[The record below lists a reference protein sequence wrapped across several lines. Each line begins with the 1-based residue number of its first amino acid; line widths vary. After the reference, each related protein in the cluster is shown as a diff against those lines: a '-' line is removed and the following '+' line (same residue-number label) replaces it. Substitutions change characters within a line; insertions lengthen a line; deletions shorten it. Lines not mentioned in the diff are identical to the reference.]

1 MSVGVDP
8 VTMQIVGNYC
18 RTVTNEVEVAMI
30 RAAYSP
36 VIKEAFD
43 CSAGIVDPSSEFW
56 AQADAIPVQCSV
68 LATVHRAMLEAYD
81 EPLEPGDIL
90 FTNDPWAGCPHLN
103 DFVSIAPVF
112 AGNEIVTYIC
122 TLMHQTDVG
131 GKTPG
136 SMPADAT
143 EIFQEGVRIPV
154 QRLFTRHGFNEPVLR
169 ILLAN
174 SRTPTSFRGD
184 LSAQVAGTRLGI
196 RRIEEAIDRFG
207 KEGLVAH
214 ARAYV
219 DYSERRVRDGLRRL
233 KPGSYSA
240 SRRVDGP
247 DYDSEDDGIVVV
259 ADMTVDDGH
268 VSVDFSRSSAQVP
281 RPLNCVLSN
290 AIAPSLVA
298 LRCMLEH
305 DVPMNGGLQ
314 RALSVTCEQGRIL
327 NPVLPAPVGARA
339 MVASLA
345 YDCVLEC
352 LGQAAPGR
360 ACATSSGGTTMP
372 FVWAPETTP
381 GVEPRILVDNSLTG
395 GTGARAGADGMD
407 AVDNTVTNAM
417 NYPAEMLEQEYP
429 ALVERHELRTDSG
442 GQGQFRG
449 GQGLRRVLRF
459 LEPGRLA
466 LRGHRHQYPP
476 PGLAGGQPGA
486 ASRFAIER
494 AGTRIAVSPQSSAI
508 ATERDD
514 RLIAETPGGGGFGNV
529 EDRDPAAIE
538 KDVELEFVSSAEW
551 RRATQGLCTEV
562 PGTGSPPGAAAP
574 VSLTGGLEAGEA
586 DDSS

>member
-1 MSVGVDP
+1 MSRDIDP
-8 VTMQIVGNYC
+8 VTMQVVGNYC
-18 RTVTNEVEVAMI
+18 QTVTNEVEVAMI

-43 CSAGIVDPSSEFW
+43 CSAGIVDPASEYW

-68 LATVHRAMLEAYD
+68 LATVHRAMVDAYD
-81 EPLEPGDIL
+81 GPLERGDIL

-103 DFVSIAPVF
+103 DFVSAAPVF
-112 AGNEIVTYIC
+112 AGGAIIAWVC

-131 GKTPG
+131 GKTAG

-143 EIFQEGVRIPV
+143 EIYQEGFRVPV
-154 QRLFTRHGFNEPVLR
+154 QRLFTGGRFDEPVLR

-174 SRTPTSFRGD
+174 SRTPTAFRGD
-184 LSAQVAGTRLGI
+184 LSAQVAGTKLGL
-196 RRIEEAIDRFG
+196 RRMEEAVARFG
-207 KEGLVAH
+207 CERFVRH

-219 DYSERRVRDGLRRL
+219 DYSERRVRDQLGRL
-233 KPGSYSA
+233 KPGAYTA

-247 DYDSEDDGIVVV
+247 DYDSADDGIVVV
-259 ADMTVDDGH
+259 AD
-268 VSVDFSRSSAQVP
+268 VSVGGRRVCVDFSRSSAQVP
-281 RPLNCVLSN
+281 RPVNCVLSN

-298 LRCMLEH
+298 LRCMLDS

-314 RALSVTCEQGRIL
+314 RALEVSCEPGRIL

-339 MVASLA
+339 LVASLA

-352 LGQAAPGR
+352 LGQAAPER

-372 FVWAPETTP
+372 FVWAPRSAP
-381 GVEPRILVDNSLTG
+381 GIEPRILVDNSLTG

-429 ALVERHELRTDSG
+429 ALVERHELRDGSG
-442 GQGQFRG
+442 GAGRHRG
-449 GQGLRRVLRF
+449 GLGLRRVLRF
-459 LEPGRLA
+459 LAPGSLA

-476 PGLAGGQPGA
+476 PGLAGGEPGA
-486 ASRFAIER
+486 PSRFRIESNGEVR
-494 AGTRIAVSPQSSAI
+494 AVSPQSSAL
-508 ATERDD
+508 ATEAGD
-514 RLIAETPGGGGFGNV
+514 RLIAETPGGGGYGEPEARN
-529 EDRDPAAIE
+529 EAHPAYE
-538 KDVELEFVSSAEW
+538 PMD
-551 RRATQGLCTEV
+551 ATR
-562 PGTGSPPGAAAP
+562 PGAAAAD
-574 VSLTGGLEAGEA
+574 VRQRTAGGCSPGPLSRRGPRTRRSQRA
-586 DDSS
+586 DS